1 MVDEMQRG
9 KSGQMNRMVIGITVI
24 LPGIYF
30 ASQGGLPGFNLL
42 TSAAIGFTRLLGIF
56 IY

>member
-30 ASQGGLPGFNLL
+30 ASQWGLPGFNLL